1 MVLRFLYGSM
11 VDKLMNIGKTVLNIT
26 YHPLLDNFE
35 EFENVI
41 EDEGQ
46 GRQSNLTYYIME
58 GTYHRLTIKVFNKQL
73 TFQLIISVL
82 NHAVRFSI
90 HWMWILFF
98 LNLMNWK
105 FSLKENVILIVG
117 LLVYNSAEFSQ
128 QKL

>member
-1 MVLRFLYGSM
+1 M

-35 EFENVI
+35 EFANVI

-58 GTYHRLTIKVFNKQL
+58 GTYCRLTIKVFNKQL

-98 LNLMNWK
+98 LNLMN
-105 FSLKENVILIVG
+105 
-117 LLVYNSAEFSQ
+117 
-128 QKL
+128 

>member
-1 MVLRFLYGSM
+1 M

-35 EFENVI
+35 EFANVI

-117 LLVYNSAEFSQ
+117 LLVYNSAEFSL
-128 QKL
+128 QK